1 MATWTPETKN
11 SSSWS
16 GESKTLTFNEFLL
29 MESGDY
35 LLLENGGYIVLE
47 DSGTDQIT
55 WSNQTKN

>member
-1 MATWTPETKN
+1 
-11 SSSWS
+11 
-16 GESKTLTFNEFLL
+16 